1 MTAVLVSLLSLLPA
15 AWAHGNMQVPPTWFD
30 PAGQLG
36 ANNRLQCGG
45 VFSACDW
52 FTNFT
57 FTPGPPTLPPA
68 LWTYTKL
75 WDPHQPV
82 FHPSRLRYHKEK
94 SCMATIPTAPT
105 AEILSNEIPELK
117 PIEDYFSRNPWRSPG
132 SALVH
137 RIAQNSTSLKS
148 FLLSSFGR

>member
-94 SCMATIPTAPT
+94 VEFEAKYFKHFI
-105 AEILSNEIPELK
+105 IL
-117 PIEDYFSRNPWRSPG
+117 
-132 SALVH
+132 V
-137 RIAQNSTSLKS
+137 
-148 FLLSSFGR
+148 LSSPVTPPSLLPRPLRS